1 MFEVDAVVTV
11 CRRKYLYDSLASI
24 SNQLN
29 CKVNL
34 YIVKD
39 GNCESV
45 DDILSK
51 FDCKVFSFLQNVG
64 PYKLIN
70 LLAPHLKSQYFC
82 IQDSD
87 DISLP
92 NRLHCSLT
100 ECYDKQLNLFGASI
114 EEFGD
119 NYINRTIKPLKLQ
132 DDCIAPVGKIFLVFP
147 HPTLVVERDYFIK
160 INGYRDVYCGG
171 DVEFMNRCYWAGARM
186 GTTND
191 VLVQHRIH
199 DDQLTK
205 SVRAGYKSF
214 LRENIIKELK
224 DTIKIYPD
232 HRGDMEF
239 FRTKGDLDKTN
250 KDFKLSS

>member
-1 MFEVDAVVTV
+1 MFEVDAVITV
-11 CRRKYLYDSLASI
+11 FRRKYLYDSLASI
-24 SNQLN
+24 TNQHN

-34 YIVKD
+34 HIVKD
-39 GNCESV
+39 GNCEPV
-45 DDILSK
+45 DDVLNH
-51 FDCKVFSFLQNVG
+51 FNCKVFSFSQNVG
-64 PYKLIN
+64 PYKLVN
-70 LLAPHLKSQYFC
+70 LLAPYLKSKYFC

-114 EEFGD
+114 EEFGE
-119 NYINRTIKPLKLQ
+119 NYNNRTIKPLKLQ
-132 DDCIAPVGKIFLVFP
+132 DDCIAPVGKTFLVFP
-147 HPTLVVERDYFIK
+147 HPTLVIERDYFIK
-160 INGYRDVYCGG
+160 MNGYRDVYCGA
-171 DVEFMNRCYWAGARM
+171 DVEFMNRCYWAGAKI

-205 SVRAGYKSF
+205 STHAGYKSS
-214 LRENIIKELK
+214 LRENIIKELR

>member
-1 MFEVDAVVTV
+1 MYTIDAVVTV
-11 CRRKYLYDSLASI
+11 CRRKYLNDSLVSI
-24 SNQLN
+24 CNQHN

-39 GNCESV
+39 GNCEQV

-51 FDCKVFSFLQNVG
+51 FDCKIFSFSQNVG

-70 LLAPHLKSQYFC
+70 LLAPHLNSKYFC

-92 NRLHCSLT
+92 NRLHYSLT
-100 ECYDKQLNLFGASI
+100 ECYDKQLNLFGSSI
-114 EEFGD
+114 EEFGS
-119 NYINRTIKPLKLQ
+119 NCNNRTIKPLKLQ
-132 DDCIAPVGKIFLVFP
+132 DDCIAPVGKTFLVFP
-147 HPTLVVERDYFIK
+147 HPSLVIERDYFIK
-160 INGYRDVYCGG
+160 MNGYRDVYCGA
-171 DVEFMNRCYWAGARM
+171 DVEFMNRCYWAGAKM

-199 DDQLTK
+199 EEQLTK
-205 SVRAGYKSF
+205 STHAGYNSS

-232 HRGDMEF
+232 HRGNVKF

>member
-1 MFEVDAVVTV
+1 MFEIDAVVTV
-11 CRRKYLYDSLASI
+11 FRRKYLHDSLVSI
-24 SNQLN
+24 TNQHN

-39 GNCESV
+39 GNCEPV
-45 DDILSK
+45 DDVLNH
-51 FDCKVFSFLQNVG
+51 FNCKVFSFSQNAG

-92 NRLHCSLT
+92 LRLHCSLT
-100 ECYDKQLNLFGASI
+100 ECHDKQLHVFGASI

-119 NYINRTIKPLKLQ
+119 NYNCRTIKPLKLQ

-147 HPTLVVERDYFIK
+147 HPTLIIEKDYFLK
-160 INGYRDVYCGG
+160 INGYKDVYCGA
-171 DVEFMNRCYWAGARM
+171 DVEFMNRCYWAGAKM
-186 GTTND
+186 GTTMD
-191 VLVQHRIH
+191 VLVRHRIH

-205 SVRAGYKSF
+205 SMHAGYNSS
-214 LRENIIKELK
+214 LRENILKELK
-224 DTIKIYPD
+224 NTIKMYAD
-232 HRGDMEF
+232 HKGDMEF
-239 FRTKGDLDKTN
+239 FKMMGDLDKTN
-250 KDFKLSS
+250 KDFKLSF